1 MGRGRQRASPH
12 GPDSP
17 GQDGGRRRR
26 RPGPGRTGSLPACG
40 LPCRLVRRASLT
52 SQGCP
57 STRERRPD
65 RAFALCPERGARP
78 VTSFV
83 KNLSALSDW
92 YSVYTS
98 AIAFTVSAPVGRAG
112 RASSPRDP
120 RPGSAGRPG
129 RHLASGSQRS
139 RGWPRCSRLAVVG
152 GSDGPARGLRLHRGV
167 HSLWPHFSLLSR
179 MAGEGRARA
188 RPGYGARGW
197 LRTRAR

>member
-1 MGRGRQRASPH
+1 M
-12 GPDSP
+12 
-17 GQDGGRRRR
+17 
-26 RPGPGRTGSLPACG
+26 PACG

-57 STRERRPD
+57 SARERRPD

-98 AIAFTVSAPVGRAG
+98 AIAFTVSAPVGRVG

-120 RPGSAGRPG
+120 PPQLCGAAGAA
-129 RHLASGSQRS
+129 LS
-139 RGWPRCSRLAVVG
+139 
-152 GSDGPARGLRLHRGV
+152 LRLPMVERVAAMQPPRG
-167 HSLWPHFSLLSR
+167 
-179 MAGEGRARA
+179 
-188 RPGYGARGW
+188 RGGI
-197 LRTRAR
+197 